1 MDEAARCARLL
12 LLRDGTLLFDGTPA
26 SLLAASNATG
36 YDEAFERLIE
46 GD

>member
-1 MDEAARCARLL
+1 LL

-26 SLLAASNATG
+26 SLLAASQATS
-36 YDEAFERLIE
+36 YNEAFERLIE